1 MNRIVKKLEK
11 ISVGKEVI
19 NVTHIESGIIHL
31 EAIKSYGDVE
41 IKLLFNIN
49 FSEEIKYT
57 STTLVNGV
65 EVSSSFL
72 GDTFDLREHTETMNA
87 GICAIQTKNARKW
100 VGKIYPLV
108 NSQLEDVISE
118 IDKEVAADQEELESE
133 AITQENEAFQEELE
147 LEELEKTLEE
157 EYEAEEEN
165 TSEELDE
172 DEYDALA
179 DLLDF

>member
-72 GDTFDLREHTETMNA
+72 GDTFDLREYTETMNA

-118 IDKEVAADQEELESE
+118 IDKEVAADQEELE
-133 AITQENEAFQEELE
+133 